1 MTTGSQ
7 NTSTLH
13 LPVDGGMDQ
22 RHHPRQVATPATI
35 QTVNARFPRVGAVDK
50 RAGCDSL
57 ATNYTDGTAIHSDAQ
72 RLLAFRDELL
82 TIDGFNIGSLT
93 LPGGVPKVLNKG
105 KVPEAVSTSRA
116 IDTTEYFVSQP
127 DVAYSSDGL
136 VFHIWATND
145 RSTITGGPAFVY
157 TYFYDIFWTVQDAT
171 TGAEI
176 ISSTST
182 TTGAQFWCPRVVAV
196 NNNAMMFYANAGN
209 IVALL
214 WNPSTLAFSSLG
226 SILTGTTGQGFDV
239 CSDGTSIYLVYGS
252 TTNIVTVKKYNPITG
267 ALISTINCS
276 ANILPT
282 VARNFSICANAG
294 ERVWIA
300 FTRMT
305 NVDSPTAQFTVQ
317 AAAYDTALL
326 AETTVPFTVHSANP
340 GQHCTTAIAR
350 VTSTTAVILLGQTT
364 RDPYIYG
371 NALDASDS
379 FMSAPVVSSAGAIV
393 GNATAPNRRTYWAV
407 PGSAPFVVSTSPL
420 RVYAWA
426 YVGGAYLTQAAGVVK
441 YPSTAEQPLQFTYML
456 LDIGADDTANAF
468 YVARP
473 ITWQSPRFSMTDSR
487 GPAYYPGGGAG
498 DGQVQRLSKFNPPN
512 VVALPNSTWLTDD
525 IVLRAATGRSGLNE
539 VRAVFDG
546 PSRYIA
552 SELGHTMVMTPGFYW
567 DRSKLAEIN
576 YAYWPQKPDT
586 ATPAGPS
593 ATGGFMT
600 NTKLYTYRVV
610 YEFVDATGAIH
621 RSQPSDP
628 VTVTIPAGGPVAGS
642 CSMWVPCITATTRQG
657 ARPGDSLN
665 GIRIVVYR
673 AGPLDIDPVTY
684 YRVFDDNATPRNDP
698 TLARILI
705 TDTRADF
712 GSVAGPTVQADTLY
726 TMGGVLPNVMP
737 NGFTSVCTYLNR
749 IWVAAGNTVS
759 YSKAFVTG
767 EAISFTDA
775 FDLPL
780 EEGGDITALWV
791 MDDTLYIGTR
801 DRIYYL
807 QAYGPN
813 DAGGANDVNIPNRVA
828 TDLGV
833 IDQRSIVIT
842 PGGTMYQSPVGIQL
856 MSRSREVNPEP
867 VGSRMR
873 DDLALYPEI
882 TSAIMHPTGRYV
894 SFCARNPTPSAGVY
908 QGVRLIYDYATDRW
922 SRDTVLSGSS
932 SDQVGQGL
940 VGEAVS
946 RGKVYLQTSNATN
959 SPVYAEST
967 TSNLDSGAWVTM
979 SVELAE
985 VHPAGL
991 QGWLGFKK
999 WTLLNEKF
1007 TDHDISLTFIR
1018 DYDTA
1023 PFETKTWISNALPI
1037 DEQFSHNATIHRA
1050 QSMRMKITDAAPTGG
1065 GAVTGTGRGSSFI
1078 GLAVE
1083 VDPIDNKTFRLPAGS
1098 KG

>member
-22 RHHPRQVATPATI
+22 RHHPRQVATPSVI
-35 QTVNARFPRVGAVDK
+35 QAVNVRFPRVGAADK
-50 RAGCDSL
+50 RAGCDQL

-82 TIDGFNIGSLT
+82 TIDGFTIGSLT
-93 LPGGVPKVLNKG
+93 LPGGTPKLLNKG

-116 IDTTEYFVSQP
+116 VDTTEYFVSQP

-145 RSTITGGPAFVY
+145 RSTITGGPAFTF
-157 TYFYDIFWTVQDAT
+157 TYFYDVFWTVQDAT

-176 ISSTST
+176 ISSAST

-196 NNNAMMFYANAGN
+196 NNNVMMFWHNGTN
-209 IVALL
+209 VVAML
-214 WNPSTLAFSSLG
+214 WNPSTLSFTSLG
-226 SILTGTTGQGFDV
+226 SILTGTTGEGFDV
-239 CSDGTSIYLVYGS
+239 CTDGTNIYLVYGR
-252 TTNIVTVKKYNPITG
+252 TTNIITVKSYNPATG
-267 ALISTINCS
+267 ALIASIDCTEGV
-276 ANILPT
+276 LPT
-282 VARNFSICANAG
+282 VARNYSICANAG

-300 FTRMT
+300 YTRLT
-305 NVDSPTAQFTVQ
+305 NPDSPTTQLTVR
-317 AAAYDTALL
+317 AAAFSTSLL
-326 AETTVPFTVHSANP
+326 AQTTSPFTVHSANP

-350 VTSTTAVILLGQTT
+350 VTSTTAVVLLGLTIK
-364 RDPYIYG
+364 DPWI
-371 NALDASDS
+371 NATALDASDAY
-379 FMSAPVVSSAGAIV
+379 MAAPVISSAGAIV

-407 PGSAPFVVSTSPL
+407 PGSAPFVVSTNPL

-426 YVGGAYLTQAAGVVK
+426 YVGGTYLTQAAGVTRF
-441 YPSTAEQPLQFTYML
+441 PPIGFQPLQFTYML
-456 LDIGADDTANAF
+456 VDLNCDDTSTVF

-473 ITWQSPRFSMTDSR
+473 ITWQSPRFAMTDST
-487 GPAYYPGGGAG
+487 GPAYYPNASLTNH
-498 DGQVQRLSKFNPPN
+498 QSQRLSKFNPPN
-512 VVALPNSTWLTDD
+512 VATLPNATYLTDD
-525 IVLRAATGRSGLNE
+525 IVLRAATGRVGLNE
-539 VRAVFDG
+539 VRAAFDG
-546 PSRYIA
+546 PSRYVA

-567 DRSKLAEIN
+567 DRSKLAELN
-576 YAYWPQKPDT
+576 YAYWPQNVDVTSPV
-586 ATPAGPS
+586 GPS
-593 ATGGFMT
+593 ATGGHMT
-600 NTKLYTYRVV
+600 NTKLYSYRVV
-610 YEFVDATGAIH
+610 YEYVDATGAIH

-628 VTVTIPAGGPVAGS
+628 VTVTIPAGGPTAGS
-642 CSMWVPCITATTRQG
+642 CAMYVPCVTTTARQG

-665 GIRIVVYR
+665 GIRLVIYR

-684 YRVFDDNATPRNDP
+684 YRVFDDNSTPRNDP
-698 TLARILI
+698 TIAKVLI

-712 GSVAGPTVQADTLY
+712 GSDFGVQADTLY

-749 IWVAAGNTVS
+749 VWVAAGNTVS

-873 DDLALYPEI
+873 DDLALYSEI

-922 SRDTVLSGSS
+922 SRDTMLSASS

-946 RGKVYLQTSNATN
+946 RGKVYLQYSTGSN
-959 SPVYAEST
+959 SPILSESA

-991 QGWLGFKK
+991 QGNVGFKK
-999 WTLLNEKF
+999 WTLLDERF
-1007 TDHDISLTFIR
+1007 TDHDMALTFTR
-1018 DYDTA
+1018 DYDPT
-1023 PFETKTWISNALPI
+1023 PFETKAWVSNTLPA
-1037 DEQFSHNATIHRA
+1037 DEQFSHNAAIHRA
-1050 QSMRMKITDAAPTGG
+1050 QSMRMKMSDGAPTGP
-1065 GAVTGTGRGSSFI
+1065 GAVVGTGRGSAFI

>member
-22 RHHPRQVATPATI
+22 RHHPRQVAAPSTI

-50 RAGCDSL
+50 RSGCDSL
-57 ATNYTDGTAIHSDAQ
+57 ATNYADGTAIHTDAQ

-93 LPGGVPKVLNKG
+93 LPGGVPKLLNKG
-105 KVPEAVSTSRA
+105 KVPEAVSTSKT

-145 RSTITGGPAFVY
+145 RTTITGGPAFVY

-196 NNNAMMFYANAGN
+196 NNNVMMFWHNAGN
-209 IVALL
+209 IVAQL
-214 WNPSTLAFSSLG
+214 WNPSTLSFTSLG
-226 SILTGTTGQGFDV
+226 SILTGTTGEGFDV
-239 CSDGTSIYLVYGS
+239 CTDGVNIYLVYGR
-252 TTNIVTVKKYNPITG
+252 TTNIITVKSYNPATG
-267 ALISTINCS
+267 ALISTIDCTENV
-276 ANILPT
+276 LPT
-282 VARNFSICANAG
+282 VARNYSICANSA
-294 ERVWIA
+294 ERVWISY
-300 FTRMT
+300 TRIT
-305 NVDSPTAQFTVQ
+305 NPDSPTAQLTVR
-317 AAAYDTALL
+317 AAAFSTSLL
-326 AETTVPFTVHSANP
+326 AQTTAPFTVHSANP

-350 VTSTTAVILLGQTT
+350 VTSTTAVILLGLTT
-364 RDPYIYG
+364 RDPWVYG

-379 FMSAPVVSSAGAIV
+379 FMAAPVISSAGAIV

-407 PGSAPFVVSTSPL
+407 PGSAPFVVSTNPL

-426 YVGGAYLTQAAGVVK
+426 YVGGDYLTQAAGVVNF
-441 YPSTAEQPLQFTYML
+441 PLPAEQPLQFTFML
-456 LDIGADDTANAF
+456 VDLNCDDTTTVF

-473 ITWQSPRFSMTDSR
+473 ITWQSPRFAMTDSL
-487 GPAYYPGGGAG
+487 GAAYYPNA
-498 DGQVQRLSKFNPPN
+498 DQVSGQVQRLSKFNPPS
-512 VVALPNSTWLTDD
+512 VVALPNSTYLTDD
-525 IVLRAATGRSGLNE
+525 IVLRSATRRTGLNE

-546 PSRYIA
+546 PARYVA

-567 DRSKLAEIN
+567 DRSKLAELS
-576 YAYWPQKPDT
+576 YAYWPQKLDV

-593 ATGGFMT
+593 ATGGHLT
-600 NTKLYTYRVV
+600 NGEQYDYRVV
-610 YEFVDATGAIH
+610 YEYVDATGAVH
-621 RSQPSDP
+621 RSQPSDA
-628 VTVTIPAGGPVAGS
+628 VRVTIPAGGPLAGS
-642 CSMWVPCITATTRQG
+642 VAMYAPCITTTTRQG

-673 AGPLDIDPVTY
+673 AGPLSVDPVTF
-684 YRVFDDNATPRNDP
+684 YRVFDDNNTPRNDP
-698 TLARILI
+698 TLAKILI
-705 TDTRADF
+705 TDTRGNF
-712 GSVAGPTVQADTLY
+712 GTNNFQVQPDTLY

-749 IWVAAGNTVS
+749 MWVAAGNTIS

-842 PGGTMYQSPVGIQL
+842 PMGTMYQSPVGIQL

-882 TSAIMHPTGRYV
+882 TSAVMHPTGRYV
-894 SFCARNPTPSAGVY
+894 SFCARNPTPSAGTY

-946 RGKVYLQTSNATN
+946 RGKVYLQYSTN
-959 SPVYAEST
+959 SNSPILVESA

-979 SVELAE
+979 AVELAE

-999 WTLLNEKF
+999 WTLLNERF
-1007 TDHDISLTFIR
+1007 TDHDVSLTFTR

-1023 PFETKTWISNALPI
+1023 PFETKTWVSNTLPT
-1037 DEQFSHNATIHRA
+1037 DEQFSYNATIHRA

-1065 GAVTGTGRGSSFI
+1065 GAVTGTGRGAAFI

-1083 VDPIDNKTFRLPAGS
+1083 VDPLDNKTFRLPAGS